1 MDKNL
6 KNLKIFEI
14 SFVIIRRYFLTRRI
28 KLLTPFGR
36 TAKNIEIIKKKICNK
51 RVRINTKNT
60 LERREGKQMH
70 KQRIGKMEAYDCIH
84 LVAGKIQNAKYTKLR
99 GDIRSSETQ
108 KRENKEYKRIP
119 DTIPDKNTYLYV
131 LTEKESDLYAEIK
144 KSQKIGADVQ
154 KEKRRITKK
163 VSIKEHFLKTGNKI
177 ANVRRT

>member
-1 MDKNL
+1 
-6 KNLKIFEI
+6 
-14 SFVIIRRYFLTRRI
+14 
-28 KLLTPFGR
+28 
-36 TAKNIEIIKKKICNK
+36 
-51 RVRINTKNT
+51 
-60 LERREGKQMH
+60 MH
-70 KQRIGKMEAYDCIH
+70 KQRIGEMEAYDCIH

-144 KSQKIGADVQ
+144 RSQKIGADVQ